1 MGDDP
6 TELTVGINPDAAS
19 SGRPRSQ
26 VAPGVASC
34 TSNNGYECVVYDPIA
49 SAHKYD
55 GQRDAVDMTLQLKA
69 PVDCS
74 KKATIALYRVQGNGD
89 LPVAELQMFVRNCKT
104 LPPPAAEVR
113 QRQGRR
119 RRRHDRR
126 HSPTA
131 STDPDPGC
139 TSTTDTTENSELR
152 RAGQRARSGSAC
164 STTTSAT
171 RA

>member
-6 TELTVGINPDAAS
+6 TELTVGINPDCGLFWEAEV
-19 SGRPRSQ
+19 Q

-55 GQRDAVDMTLQLKA
+55 GQRDAVDMTLQLKG

-74 KKATIALYRVQGNGD
+74 KKATIALNRVQGGVD
-89 LPVAELQMFVRNCKT
+89 LPAIELQMFVRNCKT

-119 RRRHDRR
+119 RRRDGRLADAAGVDRSR
-126 HSPTA
+126 
-131 STDPDPGC
+131 PGLHEP
-139 TSTTDTTENSELR
+139 TDTTENSELPAPGDVRDRVRPAR
-152 RAGQRARSGSAC
+152 RR
-164 STTTSAT
+164 TSAT